1 MSLWHSLGGKNHI
14 TSLNMKLYRMVE
26 NQEEIATTLITA
38 NSDEQTILEDL
49 LEQNKPVQS
58 EPVSQR
64 HYLIKTPFR
73 YPPLRQG
80 SRFGAHWEPSLFYG
94 ATKKQTVLAEA
105 AFYRFLFLA
114 DIENPDALTKHNL
127 QSSHSVFYI
136 SAHSEKS
143 IQLTQPPFLA
153 HKNEISAADSFIVS
167 QQLGKD
173 MREAGVELFSFYS
186 ARLPG
191 AINGAAF
198 VHSAIKSNHPKE
210 IEHWQCLTQ
219 SQRVVFHNAE
229 SKNMQEFTFDQ
240 FCQDGKLQTVDEQ
253 LMPINLNRG

>member
-1 MSLWHSLGGKNHI
+1 MSLWHSLGGQNYI

-26 NQEEIATTLITA
+26 NQEEIATTVITA

-49 LEQNKPVQS
+49 LEQSKPVQS
-58 EPVSQR
+58 EHLSRR

-73 YPPLRQG
+73 YPPLRHG
-80 SRFGAHWEPSLFYG
+80 SRFGASWEPSLFYG
-94 ATKKQTVLAEA
+94 ATKKQTVLAEV

-114 DIENPDALTKHNL
+114 DVENPDALTKHNL

-143 IQLTQPPFLA
+143 IQLTQPPFSS
-153 HKNEISAADSFIVS
+153 HKGEISAADSFSVS

-173 MREAGVELFSFYS
+173 MREAGIELFSFYS
-186 ARLPG
+186 ARMPG
-191 AINGAAF
+191 EINGAAF
-198 VHSAIKSNHPKE
+198 IHSAIKSNQPKE

-229 SKNMQEFTFDQ
+229 TKSLQEFSFAQ
-240 FCQDGKLQTVDEQ
+240 FCQDGELPMKFAKNYFD
-253 LMPINLNRG
+253 